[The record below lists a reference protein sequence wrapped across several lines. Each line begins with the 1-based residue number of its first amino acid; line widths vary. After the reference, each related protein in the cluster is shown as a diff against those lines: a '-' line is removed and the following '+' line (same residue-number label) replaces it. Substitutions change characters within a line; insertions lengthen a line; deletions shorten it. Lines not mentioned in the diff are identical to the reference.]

1 MDNFLLRYQVP
12 KLNQDQINHLNSSI
26 TPNEVAAVIKSFPT
40 QKKKKKKKKKK
51 TNKQTKNKKTKKTQE
66 QMVLMENSIILS
78 DLQRRPNI
86 NSLQNI
92 PQNKNRKNTTQFVL

>member
-51 TNKQTKNKKTKKTQE
+51 RQTNKQKTKKQKKPK
-66 QMVLMENSIILS
+66 S
-78 DLQRRPNI
+78 RW
-86 NSLQNI
+86 
-92 PQNKNRKNTTQFVL
+92 F